1 VALNAKPETSGPDAV
16 DVHVGKLIRARRRA
30 IGLTQ
35 DELALAIG
43 VTFQQVQ
50 KYERGANRVSASK
63 LFASAQALGV
73 PVASFFKDL
82 EETGV
87 DPSVLSEFGDFL
99 ALKGAADL
107 VRAYRNLSADQ
118 RRVLV
123 DMAQVMAAS

>member
-1 VALNAKPETSGPDAV
+1 MALNAKPETSGPDAV